1 MNIEQVIADKLGIT
15 TSQAEKTINLLD
27 EGNTVPFIA
36 RYRKEITGNLSDEV
50 LRKFEELL
58 NYSRNLEK
66 RREEILRL
74 IDEQGKL
81 DDELKEAISK
91 AETLQ
96 SLEDIYLPYKPKR
109 KTRASE
115 AKRKGLHPL
124 ANFLLEGNKR
134 EKDILNYA
142 TSFINEEEK
151 ILTGEDALKGA
162 MDIIAEDVSEN
173 ATFRNMIRVNFRRK
187 GILTTKGVEEKD
199 IDKLYEMYYDFSEK
213 VSSIAPHRIL
223 AVFRGEKEGV
233 LKLGFLLEDE
243 ENIKQ
248 IRFHLCKNFEDG
260 VFKYIDEAVKDGYKR
275 LLLPSIETEIKNEL
289 KEKADES
296 SINVFGNNLKPYIM
310 QPPIYNRV
318 IIGLDPGYRT
328 GCKVAVIS
336 ELGEVLDHANIYPA
350 KPFEKVKEAEEILKK
365 LIEKHNITLFA
376 IGNGTASRE
385 TEKFVADLIS
395 KLGKKDLHYVIVN
408 ESGASIYSASKLGNE
423 EFPNLDV
430 TVRGAISIARRLQ
443 DPMAELVKIE
453 PKHIGVG
460 QYQHDVNQKLLNERL
475 ENVIEDCVNNV
486 GVDVNTASWSLLSY
500 VAGISKT
507 VAKNIVAYK
516 EENGAFKNR
525 NEFKKVKGLGPKCYI
540 QCAGF
545 LRIQNGEEFLDNTG
559 VHPESYDI
567 ARKIKDYDLYKIEVS
582 KTAKELNVGEPTLL
596 DIVKELKKPGRD
608 PREDLPK
615 PVLRSDVLSIEDLKE
630 GMVLK
635 GTVRNVVDFGC
646 FVDIG
651 IKNDGL
657 VHISNLSDKFIKN
670 PHEVVK
676 VSDVVDVK
684 IIGIDMEKQKV
695 SLSMKGINNA

>member
-567 ARKIKDYDLYKIEVS
+567 ARKIKDYDLDKIEVS

>member
-134 EKDILNYA
+134 EEDILNYA

-173 ATFRNMIRVNFRRK
+173 ATFRNMLRVNFRRK
-187 GILTTKGVEEKD
+187 AILTTKGVEEKD

-223 AVFRGEKEGV
+223 AVFRGEKEGA

-336 ELGEVLDHANIYPA
+336 ELGEVLDHANIYLA

-430 TVRGAISIARRLQ
+430 TIRGAISIARRLQ

-567 ARKIKDYDLYKIEVS
+567 ARKIKDYDLDKIEVS

-657 VHISNLSDKFIKN
+657 VHISNLSDKFVKN

>member
-134 EKDILNYA
+134 EEDILNYA

-173 ATFRNMIRVNFRRK
+173 ATFRNMLRVNFRRK
-187 GILTTKGVEEKD
+187 AILTTKGVEEKD

-223 AVFRGEKEGV
+223 AVFRGEKEGA

-430 TVRGAISIARRLQ
+430 TIRGAISIARRLQ

-567 ARKIKDYDLYKIEVS
+567 ARKIKDYDLDKIEVS

-596 DIVKELKKPGRD
+596 TQRPHACQEPVFAALAFEAHRCLLKQRIRHAVKKFLHDFDRPLTLMKQLAHRRKT
-608 PREDLPK
+608 REPFCHNSK
-615 PVLRSDVLSIEDLKE
+615 FCV
-630 GMVLK
+630 GQ
-635 GTVRNVVDFGC
+635 FG
-646 FVDIG
+646 
-651 IKNDGL
+651 
-657 VHISNLSDKFIKN
+657 
-670 PHEVVK
+670 
-676 VSDVVDVK
+676 
-684 IIGIDMEKQKV
+684 
-695 SLSMKGINNA
+695 

>member
-134 EKDILNYA
+134 EEDILNYA

-173 ATFRNMIRVNFRRK
+173 ATFRNMLRVNFRRK
-187 GILTTKGVEEKD
+187 AILTTKGVEEKD

-223 AVFRGEKEGV
+223 AVFRGEKEGA

-376 IGNGTASRE
+376 IGNSTASRE

-430 TVRGAISIARRLQ
+430 TIRGAISIARRLQ

-567 ARKIKDYDLYKIEVS
+567 ARKIKDYDLDKIEVS

-657 VHISNLSDKFIKN
+657 VHISNLSDKFVKN

>member
-134 EKDILNYA
+134 EEDILNYA

-173 ATFRNMIRVNFRRK
+173 ATFRNMLRVNFRRK

-567 ARKIKDYDLYKIEVS
+567 ARKIKDYDLDKIEVS